1 MILKFNAIPLL
12 LVAICH
18 TSKAW
23 TMLQTSKVIPGATS
37 PFVQS
42 NQLPPGSLSTAKVSL
57 TTLFGTSDD
66 GEAPKR
72 KRKRKKKVQVVDVED
87 DVATTV
93 NMDEKEPE
101 PAPEPE
107 PVAPVLDLKPREDT
121 PVQLEVKNILASDT
135 EPEPSTLS
143 KVSAMLSSIMGSK
156 DKVSYGKSKRM
167 ASAGESSSVG
177 KDFEG
182 RPLDDSLAQLLDD
195 AAIMTEEEKEAMREG
210 GFLNDSEGSGIK
222 EMIGNTLSTIVTADF
237 FVVLAFLG
245 WFLLGIFCSYILKD
259 DTIQIAFNNNFET
272 LVQPALGVLMI
283 ATIGGN
289 FFKGDEQE
297 YDL

>member
-42 NQLPPGSLSTAKVSL
+42 NQLQPGAVPTAKLSL

-93 NMDEKEPE
+93 SLEEKEPE
-101 PAPEPE
+101 PAAQPEPA
-107 PVAPVLDLKPREDT
+107 APVLDLKPREDT

-135 EPEPSTLS
+135 EPEPSTLAN
-143 KVSAMLSSIMGSK
+143 VSAMLSSIMGSK

-177 KDFEG
+177 RDFEG

-195 AAIMTEEEKEAMREG
+195 AAVMTEEEKEAMREG

-222 EMIGNTLSTIVTADF
+222 EMIGNALSTIVTADF

-245 WFLLGIFCSYILKD
+245 WFLLGIFSSYILKD